1 MSDPF
6 LNTKPAWSDTA
17 HLALLDSFYPSAH
30 SLTEAQEQILRL
42 KLELVDKER
51 ELELYLHVAA
61 RATEDAKE
69 TSRTTSENHELRDAL
84 HVARMRERTL
94 QLMPP
99 PGYAMPGPP
108 APSQALTRQTPL
120 QGTLAEIN
128 FAFDLLDAKGDGVIG
143 RWELLRGMMDTPEVR
158 GLLRLSTVANQAEFD
173 TLTKSMGGTEA
184 DSVSRHEFECFFLM
198 RELERSGMI
207 AGGGG
212 GGGGGGAVEGKGAA
226 KGAAKEGDARGAKG
240 GADADTKGKAKGK
253 EGGSA
258 GDTTTAV
265 VRGSDTRMA
274 GRPTPMFTNPS
285 GYVVPGYT
293 PGVTHGPPLPAYPP
307 SPYMGRYGVPPP
319 DYGGG
324 YGYGGYGGYGQQY
337 HGYGAP
343 GYHPATPGAAARLYD
358 PYAKVM

>member
-108 APSQALTRQTPL
+108 APSRPAR
-120 QGTLAEIN
+120 A
-128 FAFDLLDAKGDGVIG
+128 
-143 RWELLRGMMDTPEVR
+143 
-158 GLLRLSTVANQAEFD
+158 VAC
-173 TLTKSMGGTEA
+173 
-184 DSVSRHEFECFFLM
+184 R
-198 RELERSGMI
+198 R
-207 AGGGG
+207 
-212 GGGGGGAVEGKGAA
+212 
-226 KGAAKEGDARGAKG
+226 
-240 GADADTKGKAKGK
+240 
-253 EGGSA
+253 
-258 GDTTTAV
+258 TTACATRTTRTPSPSSRSLSRR
-265 VRGSDTRMA
+265 RGSWAR
-274 GRPTPMFTNPS
+274 R
-285 GYVVPGYT
+285 
-293 PGVTHGPPLPAYPP
+293 
-307 SPYMGRYGVPPP
+307 
-319 DYGGG
+319 GG
-324 YGYGGYGGYGQQY
+324 
-337 HGYGAP
+337 
-343 GYHPATPGAAARLYD
+343 
-358 PYAKVM
+358 